1 MKRWMLLA
9 ITVMM
14 IAVLAACGGNDE
26 SSEDTENQE
35 TTEENNEDQNS
46 EENQE
51 NEDSESNG
59 EDSAETQEVTVDLKN
74 PDDENIGSAKLKQQ
88 EDGVLISLDASE
100 LPPDEHGFHIHETG
114 TCEPPEFESA
124 GGHFNP
130 EGVSHG
136 TNSEDGPHAGDLPNI
151 NVGDDESVQEEI
163 LAENVTMKKGEDNS
177 LLKEEGTALVIHAE
191 PDDNESQPSGDAGIR
206 IACGEINDGLLE

>member
-1 MKRWMLLA
+1 MKRWLFLA
-9 ITVMM
+9 LTMMM
-14 IAVLAACGGNDE
+14 IAVLAACGGNNE
-26 SSEDTENQE
+26 SGEDMENKE
-35 TTEENNEDQNS
+35 NTEENNQDQSS
-46 EENQE
+46 EENKE
-51 NEDSESNG
+51 NEDSKSN
-59 EDSAETQEVTVDLKN
+59 EEKSAETQEVTVDLKN
-74 PDDENIGSAKLKQQ
+74 PDDENIGTAKLTQQ

-114 TCEPPEFESA
+114 TCEPPEFKSA

-151 NVGDDESVQEEI
+151 NVGDDESVQKEI

-177 LLKEEGTALVIHAE
+177 LFKEEGTALVIHAK
-191 PDDNESQPSGDAGIR
+191 PDDNESQPSGDAGVR

>member
-9 ITVMM
+9 ITVLM
-14 IAVLAACGGNDE
+14 IAILAACGGNEE
-26 SSEDTENQE
+26 SGENSGNED
-35 TTEENNEDQNS
+35 TTEENNEEQNS
-46 EENQE
+46 EESQE
-51 NEDSESNG
+51 NEDGESKEEEG
-59 EDSAETQEVTVDLKN
+59 AETEEVTVDLKD
-74 PDDENIGSAKLKQQ
+74 PDDENIGTAKLKQQ
-88 EDGVLISLDASE
+88 EDGVLISLDASG

-114 TCEPPEFESA
+114 TCEAPEFESA

-151 NVGDDESVQEEI
+151 DVGDDGSIQEEI

-177 LLKEEGTALVIHAE
+177 LLKEEGTALVIHAK